1 MHSFWAIGMGAQ
13 TDRDRREDRLLRAL
27 TSRFLCVPRWLSHFC
42 ICDAHTMLPETS
54 QGIYRA
60 AIAGRGTWLGSVGGL
75 GMILPIAYPLVW
87 VGSSQQLVGVI
98 RFAFSYDKLTHVS
111 LCFLYLLFFICYS
124 PIPFHSIV
132 LFQATRPIHTKQR
145 LGKNTENQYK
155 EKG

>member
-1 MHSFWAIGMGAQ
+1 
-13 TDRDRREDRLLRAL
+13 
-27 TSRFLCVPRWLSHFC
+27 
-42 ICDAHTMLPETS
+42 MLPETS
-54 QGIYRA
+54 QCIYRA

-98 RFAFSYDKLTHVS
+98 RFAFSYDKLNHVS

-145 LGKNTENQYK
+145 LGKNTESVQRKRIEAQKTKHTVKQSKHKKPAYTTTQLEATLPKHYYSHSNVLHRIS
-155 EKG
+155 

>member
-1 MHSFWAIGMGAQ
+1 
-13 TDRDRREDRLLRAL
+13 
-27 TSRFLCVPRWLSHFC
+27 
-42 ICDAHTMLPETS
+42 MLPETS

-87 VGSSQQLVGVI
+87 VGSSQQLVGVV

-111 LCFLYLLFFICYS
+111 LCFLYFLFFICYS

-145 LGKNTENQYK
+145 SGKNTENQYK